1 MLEWVMVKPVVPP
14 EILLAIRVASGKGN
28 EPVVSRGGKPKEAS
42 PKSGA
47 TEKQSI
53 RPARTAIAHVRGGN
67 KGK

>member
-1 MLEWVMVKPVVPP
+1 MTKPLVPSAL
-14 EILLAIRVASGKGN
+14 LLAIAAANGEVKAAGDGKH
-28 EPVVSRGGKPKEAS
+28 KEAS
-42 PKSGA
+42 PRSGA

>member
-1 MLEWVMVKPVVPP
+1 MAKPIVPP
-14 EILLAIRVASGKGN
+14 DLLTAIAVASGKGKVPATPGN
-28 EPVVSRGGKPKEAS
+28 GKRTEAS
-42 PKSGA
+42 PRSGA